1 MVLLLHWDKEWFGV
15 GNQEFSCRL
24 VKYIMDT
31 RTQVVVSVSNRYSI
45 LNLWEDI
52 KGEKLDES
60 H

>member
-1 MVLLLHWDKEWFGV
+1 M

-24 VKYIMDT
+24 AKYIMDT
-31 RTQVVVSVSNRYSI
+31 RTQVVVSVSDRYSI

-60 H
+60 HQVISGI